1 MIRGFYLNFF
11 AHLVL
16 AEPTVE
22 SRVGNLLGDFA
33 RGVDQ
38 DSLSVE
44 VLQGLINHRCIDQF
58 TDQHPEVRQMKRLF
72 SERRRRFAGIAL
84 DVLFDHYLLHHWH
97 QFGVHSRAQV
107 VEELYD
113 DLLAGQ
119 PLMPQRMQQVTRRIV
134 EADWFGSYESLE
146 GVSYALDRIAGRI
159 RFNNEFA
166 GVGEELVLHYPRFEA
181 GFRLFFADLTK
192 QFPSPLID
200 SGN

>member
-1 MIRGFYLNFF
+1 MNFF

-33 RGVDQ
+33 RGIDQ
-38 DSLSVE
+38 GSLSAE
-44 VLQGLINHRCIDQF
+44 VLQGLINHRQIDQF
-58 TDQHPEVRQMKRLF
+58 TDQHVEVRQMKRLF
-72 SERRRRFAGIAL
+72 SERRRRFSGIAL
-84 DVLFDHYLLHHWH
+84 DVLFDHYLLNHWH
-97 QFGVHSRAQV
+97 QFASQPKAQV
-107 VEELYD
+107 IDGLYD
-113 DLLAGQ
+113 DLIAGQ

-134 EADWFGSYESLE
+134 ESDWFGSYESLE

>member
-1 MIRGFYLNFF
+1 M
-11 AHLVL
+11 L

-38 DSLSVE
+38 DSLSAE
-44 VLQGLINHRCIDQF
+44 VLQGLINHRRIDQF

-84 DVLFDHYLLHHWH
+84 DVLFDHYLLNHWH
-97 QFGVHSRAQV
+97 QFGVQSRVQV
-107 VEELYD
+107 VEGLYD
-113 DLLAGQ
+113 DLIAGQ

-134 EADWFGSYESLE
+134 ESDWFGSYESLE
-146 GVSYALDRIAGRI
+146 GVSYALDRIAARI
-159 RFNNEFA
+159 RFNNEFD
-166 GVGEELVLHYPRFEA
+166 GVGEELALHYPRFEA
-181 GFRLFFADLTK
+181 GFRLFFTDLAE
-192 QFPSPLID
+192 QFPSSLID